1 MGTVG
6 TLPGAMSNIASMRGP
21 AADAQ
26 RSKLNKDIRRV
37 NQDVAAGRVQAGAG
51 GSVRRK
57 KGGPRSMGGGGAR
70 VFGVVRTVTGVKTDS
85 RNVWT
90 QVDPDNLA
98 ASAGKVWAVY
108 DTDGSGELD
117 RAEIRVLVR
126 DWIFAMP
133 EICQVYFNDA
143 ITVTELEEDI
153 EFHTD
158 QLVESIFE
166 YADTDNNG
174 SIDKDEWIAFFA

>member
-1 MGTVG
+1 
-6 TLPGAMSNIASMRGP
+6 
-21 AADAQ
+21 
-26 RSKLNKDIRRV
+26 
-37 NQDVAAGRVQAGAG
+37 
-51 GSVRRK
+51 
-57 KGGPRSMGGGGAR
+57 
-70 VFGVVRTVTGVKTDS
+70 
-85 RNVWT
+85 
-90 QVDPDNLA
+90 
-98 ASAGKVWAVY
+98 VY

>member
-1 MGTVG
+1 VG

-70 VFGVVRTVTGVKTDS
+70 VFGVVRTVTGVRQTLGMSGHKL
-85 RNVWT
+85 T
-90 QVDPDNLA
+90 QTIWQQAQAKCGLCM
-98 ASAGKVWAVY
+98 
-108 DTDGSGELD
+108 
-117 RAEIRVLVR
+117 IR
-126 DWIFAMP
+126 
-133 EICQVYFNDA
+133 
-143 ITVTELEEDI
+143 TE
-153 EFHTD
+153 
-158 QLVESIFE
+158 V
-166 YADTDNNG
+166 AN
-174 SIDKDEWIAFFA
+174 